1 MECDTMT
8 RTFDDDEAQRRD
20 ALYQALRPPYTFR
33 KAQAHDRFGLD
44 VYRDAEL
51 EQFKLA
57 ISARRQEVT
66 PGDN

>member
-1 MECDTMT
+1 MT
-8 RTFDDDEAQRRD
+8 QAFDDMAAERD
-20 ALYQALRPPYTFR
+20 KLYQALQPPYTFR

-57 ISARRQEVT
+57 ISARRQEVA